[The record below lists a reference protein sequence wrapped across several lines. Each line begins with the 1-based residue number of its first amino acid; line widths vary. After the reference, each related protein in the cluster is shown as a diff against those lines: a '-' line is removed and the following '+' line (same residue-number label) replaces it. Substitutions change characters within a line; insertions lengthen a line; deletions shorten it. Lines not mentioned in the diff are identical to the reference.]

1 MKKTLFLLI
10 TIISFYSCLNM
21 NDAKSQ
27 VGYFESKK
35 SFDKELIKHFPS
47 KLTNNFLESRYSGN
61 ELYLKNLIKS
71 DDKYR
76 ALKKQLI
83 KNAKIIKKSTDSCF
97 QIITVKANQKTPIIK
112 NLLPIPKKII
122 SEFTSNNINNRKML
136 NNEIAFIDFKLKTT
150 EKDRLIL
157 PEKWQNGYS
166 KGYAFDDIEQ
176 TITYWLIIW

>member
-1 MKKTLFLLI
+1 
-10 TIISFYSCLNM
+10 M

-27 VGYFESKK
+27 VEYFESKK
-35 SFDKELIKHFPS
+35 SFNKELVKHFPN

-76 ALKKQLI
+76 TLKKQLI
-83 KNAKIIKKSTDSCF
+83 KNVKIIKKSTDSCF
-97 QIITVKANQKTPIIK
+97 QIITVKVNQKTPIIK
-112 NLLPIPKKII
+112 NLLPIPKEII
-122 SEFTSNNINNRKML
+122 SEFTSKNEKRKML
-136 NNEIAFIDFKLKTT
+136 NNEIAFIDFKLKTS
-150 EKDRLIL
+150 EKDRSRL
-157 PEKWQNGYS
+157 PRKWKNGYS